1 MLDLNKYFSK
11 SEDEE
16 KKEKEASSA
25 AASSNSGNPRDGD
38 QSNKL
43 EPDAETKNFMEL
55 TMVTD
60 VSLATRWVK
69 GNNNNAQAAIIAYFN
84 DPTKVPPA
92 ILAPVIQRQSNAIGI
107 ESKPADGE

>member
-1 MLDLNKYFSK
+1 MFSDVVDID
-11 SEDEE
+11 SCSF
-16 KKEKEASSA
+16 A
-25 AASSNSGNPRDGD
+25 
-38 QSNKL
+38 
-43 EPDAETKNFMEL
+43 AETKNFMEL

-69 GNNNNAQAAIIAYFN
+69 GNNNNAQAAILAYFN

-107 ESKPADGE
+107 ESKTPSDGCHNHKW